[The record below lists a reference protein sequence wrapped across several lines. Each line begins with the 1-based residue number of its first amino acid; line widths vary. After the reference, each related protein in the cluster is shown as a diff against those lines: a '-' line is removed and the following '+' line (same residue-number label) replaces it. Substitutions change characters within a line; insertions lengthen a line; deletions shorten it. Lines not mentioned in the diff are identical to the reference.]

1 MTMLILG
8 VLLWSLGHM
17 IPVALPNLRTSCR
30 ARLGEGPYKG
40 LFALG
45 IVASVAL
52 IVFGWRSVENV
63 TPLYDIYDL
72 GIIPAFLMLLAGFVL
87 MTAANF
93 SNNFKRLLRHPLL
106 AGFSLWA
113 LAHLLVNGD
122 LRTTVLFGTMF
133 VWSIAT
139 MFMLNK
145 RDGEFIRPAK
155 QLPHKGVMVFAIA
168 SVVFIAAILGH
179 VYFTGVDLTVQH

>member
-8 VLLWSLGHM
+8 VLLWSFAHM
-17 IPVALPNLRTSCR
+17 VPVAMPSVR
-30 ARLGEGPYKG
+30 ASLQNKMGEMPYKG
-40 LFALG
+40 LFSL
-45 IVASVAL
+45 VVLVSVLL
-52 IVFGWRSVENV
+52 IVFGWRSIDSV
-63 TPLYDIYDL
+63 TPLYDFYNI
-72 GIIPAFLMLLAGFVL
+72 GIIPAFFMLLAGFVL

-93 SNNFKRLLRHPLL
+93 RNNFKRVVRHPQL

-133 VWSIAT
+133 VWSIASIV
-139 MFMLNK
+139 MLSK
-145 RDGEFIRPAK
+145 RDGAFVRPPK

-168 SVVFIAAILGH
+168 SVVFIGAVLGH
-179 VYFTGVDLTVQH
+179 VYITGVDLTVVH